1 MASRKR
7 LTLGDVGSMLEHVVQ
22 HMATKEDL
30 EEINK
35 TLDAHTKTLGEHTKI
50 LGEHTKILGEHTRD
64 LNTIKNDV
72 KVGLDK
78 RLQLEVRVTRL
89 EKKVGV

>member
-1 MASRKR
+1 MMASRKR

-50 LGEHTKILGEHTRD
+50 LGEHTRD

>member
-1 MASRKR
+1 
-7 LTLGDVGSMLEHVVQ
+7 MLEHVVQ

-35 TLDAHTKTLGEHTKI
+35 TLDAHTKT